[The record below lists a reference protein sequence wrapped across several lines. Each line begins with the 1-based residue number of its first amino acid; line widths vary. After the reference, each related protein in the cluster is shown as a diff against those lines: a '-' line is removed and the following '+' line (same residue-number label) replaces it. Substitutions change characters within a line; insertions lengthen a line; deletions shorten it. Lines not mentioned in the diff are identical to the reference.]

1 MHPIA
6 GGYVVPALI
15 NMAGQMFGRLVAVSP
30 IRASNRIRWMCS
42 CSCGNT
48 VSVDASKLRSGNTK
62 SCGCLR
68 TERAGTHTLKH
79 GHGSTSQSRTYVS
92 WAAMLARCRHPDRNY
107 ANLTVCDRWLT
118 FANFQEDMGERPEG
132 MSIERKDNSVGY
144 TPNNCVWAD
153 RTTQSCNRRN
163 ARLYEYGGQVKN
175 LSTWC
180 QELNL
185 NYAKV
190 HARLKRGATFVEA
203 IT

>member
-1 MHPIA
+1 MTNFPN
-6 GGYVVPALI
+6 LI
-15 NMAGQMFGRLVAVSP
+15 
-30 IRASNRIRWMCS
+30 
-42 CSCGNT
+42 
-48 VSVDASKLRSGNTK
+48 DD
-62 SCGCLR
+62 
-68 TERAGTHTLKH
+68 
-79 GHGSTSQSRTYVS
+79 STSQDSPERGFLFGLS
-92 WAAMLARCRHPDRNY
+92 QGENHDDRNY

-118 FANFQEDMGERPEG
+118 FANFLEDMGERPEG

-144 TPNNCVWAD
+144 TPSNCVWAD

-190 HARLKRGATFVEA
+190 YARLKRGATFVEA